1 MKDFVAQAFREL
13 KADRFRTLLSLSGV
27 AVGIFS
33 IAAALTLVD
42 SLQQTLREG
51 FAAYGSDIL
60 FVERE
65 PMEPDLNEDGVFRWW
80 EYTARPPVTWR
91 EYRYLAEDGA
101 EAFSSISFAAY
112 SAKTIG
118 VDGDW
123 RLLVQQPLASGRGF
137 TAQELAEGKP
147 VVVVGSE
154 VEAVCG
160 DKIWLDGA
168 RYEVIG
174 VFEKA
179 GLTTVS
185 PIDIDQARLV
195 PYRAQQGPV
204 LRGSILLAGADPERI
219 RGLMRVCRR
228 LSPYQKDDFSLNRI
242 SYLLEEMNDIF
253 SLAAKLGWIIGFF
266 SLLAGGIGMANML
279 YVSVEERRSQ
289 IGICRALGAKRR
301 IIERQFLGEA
311 ILLALMGAAAGIGLL
326 ALLVGLQRL
335 WPGLS
340 LPLTLSVR
348 TVLTAT
354 GISLSLGLLFG
365 AAPARTAAR
374 LSPVEA
380 IMNNK

>member
-1 MKDFVAQAFREL
+1 M
-13 KADRFRTLLSLSGV
+13 
-27 AVGIFS
+27 
-33 IAAALTLVD
+33 
-42 SLQQTLREG
+42 
-51 FAAYGSDIL
+51 
-60 FVERE
+60 
-65 PMEPDLNEDGVFRWW
+65 
-80 EYTARPPVTWR
+80 
-91 EYRYLAEDGA
+91 
-101 EAFSSISFAAY
+101 
-112 SAKTIG
+112 
-118 VDGDW
+118 
-123 RLLVQQPLASGRGF
+123 
-137 TAQELAEGKP
+137 
-147 VVVVGSE
+147 
-154 VEAVCG
+154 
-160 DKIWLDGA
+160 
-168 RYEVIG
+168 
-174 VFEKA
+174 
-179 GLTTVS
+179 
-185 PIDIDQARLV
+185 
-195 PYRAQQGPV
+195 
-204 LRGSILLAGADPERI
+204 
-219 RGLMRVCRR
+219 
-228 LSPYQKDDFSLNRI
+228 NRI

-365 AAPARTAAR
+365 TAPARTAAR